1 MNMRK
6 VYDKIVR
13 DRIPE
18 IIEKDG
24 KRAETMIVSEN
35 EMKAGLMTKLVEETR
50 EFAESGETEE
60 LADVMEVIYA
70 LLDLRGETMADVE
83 RIRINKKETRGGFEK
98 RIKLISV
105 EK

>member
-35 EMKAGLMTKLVEETR
+35 EMKAGLMTKLVEEAR